1 MSEPEMAAE
10 LARLRDQLVELEAE
24 AAPQSH
30 HDPGAPRYNE
40 REIARVR
47 ARIAELEADLGI

>member
-24 AAPQSH
+24 GAPQS
-30 HDPGAPRYNE
+30 HDPGAPRYNA
-40 REIARVR
+40 REITRVR

>member
-1 MSEPEMAAE
+1 MSEQDMAAE
-10 LARLRDQLVELEAE
+10 LARLRDYLADLEGGFV
-24 AAPQSH
+24 PSSH
-30 HDPGAPRYNE
+30 GSGEPHYNE

>member
-1 MSEPEMAAE
+1 MSERDKAAD
-10 LARLRDQLVELEAE
+10 LAQLRDELVVLEGGTFSGGHGA
-24 AAPQSH
+24 
-30 HDPGAPRYNE
+30 DAPRYNE

>member
-24 AAPQSH
+24 ALQS

>member
-1 MSEPEMAAE
+1 MSEQEKAVE
-10 LARLRDQLVELEAE
+10 LARLREYLADLESSASSASHELS
-24 AAPQSH
+24 AP
-30 HDPGAPRYNE
+30 PNKE